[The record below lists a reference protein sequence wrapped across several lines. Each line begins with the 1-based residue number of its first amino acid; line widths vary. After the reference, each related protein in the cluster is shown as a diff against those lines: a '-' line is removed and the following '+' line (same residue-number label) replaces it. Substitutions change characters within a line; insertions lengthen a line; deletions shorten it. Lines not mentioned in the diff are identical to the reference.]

1 MSAVIR
7 QTATVTIHAIRSS
20 GTPVSS
26 GSGMPGILTPELA
39 LRHLLQLS
47 TDVRTALVLAADGRV
62 LARYETVGDGRVLAT
77 DAAGEPTDAGRVL
90 TADAAGEPT
99 DADGRV
105 LTADAAVARPA
116 RELLGVLNAAVSDSD
131 GELLAPLHRAG
142 RPQGSA
148 LALKAAGAPTL
159 VVAAGPLALLPLL
172 RHDLSSL
179 LGDMAAAPTHG
190 ASDATNGVS
199 ATAFDV
205 PLDLSDTPPT
215 VPGAVATW
223 DASRCV
229 QLLDPANFA
238 ARTAILAGLALL
250 DAGRP

>member
-1 MSAVIR
+1 
-7 QTATVTIHAIRSS
+7 
-20 GTPVSS
+20 
-26 GSGMPGILTPELA
+26 MPGILTPELA

-62 LARYETVGDGRVLAT
+62 LARYEAVGDGRVLAA
-77 DAAGEPTDAGRVL
+77 DAAGEPTDAGRVP
-90 TADAAGEPT
+90 TPDAVGEPT
-99 DADGRV
+99 DAGRV

-179 LGDMAAAPTHG
+179 LGDMAAAPTQG

-215 VPGAVATW
+215 VPGAVAIW